1 MDSAIMTHKG
11 KMVMVFQYCFLL
23 YPGERELVS
32 VRGEQVFGSLDVLFV
47 HQNIKVAELPECK
60 VPIHESSERWS
71 FEWESRNPMCL
82 KQMQDPQQFP
92 GQEKIVPSIPVEM
105 LPQLFQSSRGDS
117 FWAHGTKMLIEER
130 HHTVLECG
138 LREKGPVKVLLEQGA
153 DPLRIFSI
161 HASTS
166 TTE

>member
-1 MDSAIMTHKG
+1 
-11 KMVMVFQYCFLL
+11 
-23 YPGERELVS
+23 

-71 FEWESRNPMCL
+71 FEWEGRNPMGL
-82 KQMQDPQQFP
+82 KQMKDPQQFP

-117 FWAHGTKMLIEER
+117 FWAHGTEMLIEEW
-130 HHTVLECG
+130 HHAVLECS
-138 LREKGPVKVLLEQGA
+138 LHKKGPVKVLLEQGT
-153 DPLRIFSI
+153 DMLRTFSI
-161 HASTS
+161 HTSAS
-166 TTE
+166 TTEQQCDFRTSHRCCDLRRKRA